1 MEIAVGIPRFS
12 VMTRSLGIVFRA
24 ALALVAATFW
34 FAALPAAGMAATPAA
49 VTTVEAPCPDHAGG
63 TPAKAP
69 ARPGCCIGAACALH
83 CLPVS
88 ALPAATN
95 APLPDLRPVAPP
107 PALVLTGLPGAVSSP
122 LYRPPRALA

>member
-1 MEIAVGIPRFS
+1 MEIAVGSPRFL
-12 VMTRSLGIVFRA
+12 VMTRSLGTMLRA

-34 FAALPAAGMAATPAA
+34 FAALPAAGLAAKPAVA
-49 VTTVEAPCPDHAGG
+49 TTIEAPCPDHAGG
-63 TPAKAP
+63 APAQAPAKSD
-69 ARPGCCIGAACALH
+69 CCIGAACALH

-107 PALVLTGLPGAVSSP
+107 PALALTGLPGAVSSP